1 MELTHTRFG
10 TLADGTDVDRFTLSD
25 SAGTDVAVLTYGGIL
40 QEVRVPDRDGRP
52 AGVTLGFGDLEGYTR
67 AAYRAGNPYFGAVVG
82 RYANRIAGGRFTLDG
97 RAYRVPPNNG
107 PNALHGGPD
116 GFDARVWE
124 AEALREA
131 SAVGVRLRLTSP
143 DGDQGFPGTLAAEVT
158 YRLEP
163 GRLRIDYRATT
174 DAPTVVNLTNHTYWN
189 LAGAGSGTAE
199 HHVLEVPASR
209 FTPVDATQIPLGAE
223 EPVAGTP
230 FDFRVARAV
239 GHRLRDGH
247 PQLVAG
253 RGYDHHLVLD
263 GADGLALA
271 ARLHDPRS
279 GRMLE
284 VRTTE
289 PGVQVYTGN
298 FLDGTLR
305 GHGGRQYRQGDA
317 IALETQHA
325 PDSPNRP
332 DVPSTVLR
340 PGETYAS
347 RTVFAFATDRRPA

>member
-1 MELTHTRFG
+1 MPAMELTHTPFG
-10 TLADGTDVDRFTLSD
+10 TLEGRTDVDRFTLSD
-25 SAGTDVAVLTYGGIL
+25 GAGVEVAILTYGGIL
-40 QEVRVPDRDGRP
+40 QEVRVPDREGRP
-52 AGVTLGFGDLEGYTR
+52 AGIALGFDALEGYADPGYR
-67 AAYRAGNPYFGAVVG
+67 AANPYFGAVVG

-97 RAYRVPPNNG
+97 REYQVPANNG
-107 PNALHGGPD
+107 PNALHGGPE
-116 GFDARVWE
+116 GFDGRVWA
-124 AEALREA
+124 AEPLREA
-131 SAVGVRLRLTSP
+131 GAVGVRLRLTSP
-143 DGDQGFPGTLAAEVT
+143 DGDQGFPGTLAADVT

-163 GRLRIDYRATT
+163 GLLRIDYRATT

-199 HHVLEVPASR
+199 HHVLEVPAADY
-209 FTPVDATQIPLGAE
+209 TPVDATQIPLGRDA
-223 EPVAGTP
+223 PVDGTP
-230 FDFRVARAV
+230 FDFRAPRAV
-239 GHRLRDGH
+239 GDRLREGH

-253 RGYDHHLVLD
+253 RGYDHHFVLARAE
-263 GADGLALA
+263 GPALA
-271 ARLHDPRS
+271 ARLHDPGS
-279 GRMLE
+279 GRVLE

-289 PGVQVYTGN
+289 PGIQVYSGN

-325 PDSPNRP
+325 PDSPNRS

-347 RTVFAFATDRRPA
+347 TTTFAFGTD